1 MRIAARPRGAG
12 HDISAPSAPRRTT
25 ILLTGLHESR
35 NLAISRPPVNIA
47 HKDKPTSG
55 NVLRRV
61 AFKVHLG
68 SCIFRDEPCDPVSCD
83 ACYVWSLTINVSR
96 AVPRPSARPLRSAGL
111 RAGAPYLP
119 VDPASPR
126 PLIQYQRLACLLVL
140 VRAGAGRPHGRP
152 LGPSQSHLALH
163 AWLWVVPP
171 LAVSPYPNT
180 LAERVRCHLKPEYP
194 I

>member
-1 MRIAARPRGAG
+1 M
-12 HDISAPSAPRRTT
+12 
-25 ILLTGLHESR
+25 
-35 NLAISRPPVNIA
+35 
-47 HKDKPTSG
+47 
-55 NVLRRV
+55 
-61 AFKVHLG
+61 G

-96 AVPRPSARPLRSAGL
+96 AVPRLSARPLRSAEYIAGL

-171 LAVSPYPNT
+171 LAVSPYPRRTCT
-180 LAERVRCHLKPEYP
+180 LPFETRIPDLTSIWRVLLTYSLTHLLSLTDSTP
-194 I
+194 IIS